1 VHRRPKL
8 LCTLRSLQSIRRSR
22 PACFPVFSL
31 LLICLGPSASFL
43 RRLVHLCLP
52 LLLPASYSLVLAVC
66 SSPCTLRGS
75 SGRFASFPSISFSL
89 ASHRGSGLRFVCSS
103 LFLSLH
109 FVSLTSLTP
118 ARRNASQET
127 LLNIFLPL
135 SSSYVSHFPHSQQLN
150 YPSKTFPS
158 SVSTL

>member
-1 VHRRPKL
+1 MR
-8 LCTLRSLQSIRRSR
+8 QGWRRSI
-22 PACFPVFSL
+22 SSLDL
-31 LLICLGPSASFL
+31 LLSRITP
-43 RRLVHLCLP
+43 REW
-52 LLLPASYSLVLAVC
+52 
-66 SSPCTLRGS
+66 
-75 SGRFASFPSISFSL
+75 
-89 ASHRGSGLRFVCSS
+89 LRFVCSS

-118 ARRNASQET
+118 DRRNASQET